1 MKSIFKFRIIL
12 ALLMKPIF
20 WASLVIVLEKS
31 EGTGKFDK
39 WTVKGRKMTNA
50 SK

>member
-1 MKSIFKFRIIL
+1 
-12 ALLMKPIF
+12 MKPIF

-39 WTVKGRKMTNA
+39 WTVKGRKMTVTHQNKEKFRKA
-50 SK
+50 